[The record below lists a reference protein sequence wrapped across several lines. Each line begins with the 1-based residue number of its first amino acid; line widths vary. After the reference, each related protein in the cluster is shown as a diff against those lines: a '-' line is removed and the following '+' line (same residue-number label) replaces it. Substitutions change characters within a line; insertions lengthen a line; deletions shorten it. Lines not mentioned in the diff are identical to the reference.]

1 MRIKRQVL
9 FWVPS
14 KNSDKERTSKP
25 LEHETITEEDLIAEF
40 GVPHFIIQ
48 DHLKTEVQQEAACKT
63 VPFTLLLVVSYAWM
77 VIAHMDAPVL
87 RAVEDSVRHDV
98 ADNANF
104 AFDSIYYGHKDIEDV
119 NSYADF
125 WSFMQ
130 QGLIPLLF
138 IQERQW
144 SEDVVD
150 EHLYPD
156 GARRLNSEFHK
167 VPLDEPW
174 LPINATRRLTAL
186 EDRRPFEALPEERW
200 GLLLNYNRIVG
211 GLRLRQERSPEKS
224 CDMESGLADF
234 YGELCTGDRYPTDP
248 DMNEARSTDA
258 DESATRWIWV
268 NTSQDLIS
276 AQLIDMELNGWLDR
290 KTAKIEISIPIYNG
304 EYGLHSLICVNFYFS
319 RGGRIWKHIIP
330 ESCYVRWYSRW
341 YHYLSDSIYACC
353 ILWILGTEV
362 WSMVRAT
369 ITYGCHGL
377 YEHYFNVW
385 NVIDW
390 LSVLTGIVL
399 MWLLFTV
406 VTLTMELNDTAQKI
420 ISPEPLDVHLA
431 VQYVDKLEVA
441 SDWVVVT
448 QRSLAYYPMIIVF
461 RLFKAFHAQ
470 PRLSLV
476 TITLRDCMQDLL
488 HFLVVFTCVFLGF
501 VTSGM
506 VLFGRDNEN
515 FATFPR
521 SCLAC
526 CRLLLGD
533 IEWDELKISS
543 RLIAGLWIVA
553 FFVVMVQLLLNM
565 LLAVIMDSYSEV
577 KEQAGSAR
585 TLLAETM
592 RLCMK
597 WWAAKQGNYIPL
609 NIILHAMDHA
619 LETKLGEKMV
629 SRKKKRRGSG
639 DAASGMSVAQS
650 EASDGIT
657 EDVFRAQ
664 IGRTPLFVNDLITL
678 TGNHKL
684 MITGAKGVELSLEQA
699 NLILREA
706 VVKYYNAN
714 KERVDMAEVLTV
726 SRKVEAVMRGL
737 IKSWWSASRQG
748 RDDPDHQDV
757 DQLLHE
763 MREGVESFMDEVQA
777 ERSKAAQTLA
787 RLRTEVA
794 MLQEWA
800 RLAKPAGLSGPVA
813 DRLRAANMETARAQA
828 AARGGAAR
836 GGRLQPLE
844 EEPGGGGGRE
854 DSGRHRKGRRASNG
868 HEATDYSNGDWDGG
882 GVLPAGWQQG
892 DSGRDAVNLDW
903 PDGVSLPSSAASKA
917 SGASSH
923 SGDSKGSLEGLEDL
937 SGSED
942 LAEDAPP
949 ARLGATAQRAGG
961 VGLTD
966 SALSTLDQGPPRDRQ
981 GLTPE
986 GRQEPPPQQRDAF
999 EFTNF
1004 KDAQSQIRSMLVRM
1018 QGPEQGTLADP

>member
-14 KNSDKERTSKP
+14 KNADSNDRSSKP
-25 LEHETITEEDLIAEF
+25 LEHETITEEELIAEF

-87 RAVEDSVRHDV
+87 RAVEDSVRADV

-104 AFDSIYYGHKDIEDV
+104 AFDSLYYGHKDIEDV

-144 SEDVVD
+144 SEDVVS

-156 GARRLNSEFHK
+156 GARRLESNYDKAHTS
-167 VPLDEPW
+167 
-174 LPINATRRLTAL
+174 LPSSAGRRLTAI

-211 GLRLRQERSPEKS
+211 GIRMRQERMLEKS
-224 CDMESGLADF
+224 CGMESGLEDF

-258 DESATRWIWV
+258 DENATRWIWV
-268 NTSQDLIS
+268 NQSQEQIS
-276 AQLIDMELNGWLDR
+276 AQLIDMELTGWLDR
-290 KTAKIEISIPIYNG
+290 KTAKIEIGIPIYNG
-304 EYGLHSLICVNFYFS
+304 EYGLHSLVCVNFYFS

-362 WSMVRAT
+362 WAMVRAT
-369 ITYGCHGL
+369 ITYGCNGL

-385 NVIDW
+385 NVVDW

-406 VTLTMELNDTAQKI
+406 VTLTMELNDTAQRI
-420 ISPEPLDVHLA
+420 ISPEPLDVHIA
-431 VQYVDKLEVA
+431 IQYVDKLEVA

-506 VLFGRDNEN
+506 VLFGRDNDN

-585 TLLAETM
+585 TLLAETL

-609 NIILHAMDHA
+609 TIILHALDHA

-639 DAASGMSVAQS
+639 DMNMVPT
-650 EASDGIT
+650 ETNDGIT

-664 IGRTPLFVNDLITL
+664 IGRTPLFQSDLVTL

-684 MITGAKGVELSLEQA
+684 MITGAKGVELSVEQA

-726 SRKVEAVMRGL
+726 SRKVEAIMRGL

-748 RDDPDHQDV
+748 TEQAGGDHDV
-757 DQLLHE
+757 DHLLHE
-763 MREGVESFMDEVQA
+763 MRSGVEGFLDEVQT
-777 ERSKAAQTLA
+777 ERAKAAQTLA

-800 RLAKPAGLSGPVA
+800 RLAKPSSLSGPAA

-828 AARGGAAR
+828 AARGGGAR

-844 EEPGGGGGRE
+844 EEPVRE
-854 DSGRHRKGRRASNG
+854 ENGRHRKGRRASA
-868 HEATDYSNGDWDGG
+868 EADGNGDWDGG

-892 DSGRDAVNLDW
+892 EGRESADAVNLDW
-903 PDGVSLPSSAASKA
+903 PDGVSLPSSAASK

-923 SGDSKGSLEGLEDL
+923 SGESKGDSVGSLEDL

-942 LAEDAPP
+942 HFGEDAPP

-966 SALSTLDQGPPRDRQ
+966 SVLRSLDQGNNPPGRP
-981 GLTPE
+981 GLPPE
-986 GRQEPPPQQRDAF
+986 GRQESPPQPRDAF

-1004 KDAQSQIRSMLVRM
+1004 KDAQSQIRNMLVRM